1 MTSPSHQAPDSPE
14 VGDVD
19 TESLY
24 GAAPDGSTET
34 PAAEDETELAS
45 GTADE

>member
-1 MTSPSHQAPDSPE
+1 MTDPSHQAPDSPE

-34 PAAEDETELAS
+34 PAAEDEADSAS
-45 GTADE
+45 ETPAE